1 MKWNVV
7 IEKSPNPETLI
18 FKLNSSFCDQIY
30 TYNHVSDCDNSPLAQ
45 KLFGFPWAESVVI
58 GFDRISLSKQDWVDW
73 DVVAE
78 PLREI
83 ILEHFENEEPLFI
96 ETQEFND
103 PNMILPSDSAVVQQI
118 KSILKKE
125 IRPSVALDGGDIAF
139 VSYENFNL
147 KVHMKGACSSCPSK
161 SITLKN
167 GIESRIKQSI
177 PEVQSVQAL

>member
-7 IEKSPNPETLI
+7 VEKSPNPDTLI
-18 FKLNSSFCDQIY
+18 FKLNRNFSEQVY
-30 TYNHVSDCDNSPLAQ
+30 TYNFVSECDNSPLAQ
-45 KLFGFPWAESVVI
+45 KLFGFPWTQSVVF

-73 DVVAE
+73 EIVAE

-83 ILEHFENEEPLFI
+83 ILEHFENQEPVFV
-96 ETQEFND
+96 EVQHFND
-103 PNMILPSDSAVVQQI
+103 PNEILSSDSHVIQQI
-118 KSILKKE
+118 KTILKKE

-161 SITLKN
+161 TITLKN
-167 GIESRIKQSI
+167 GIEARIKQSV
-177 PEVQSVQAL
+177 PEVLSVQAL